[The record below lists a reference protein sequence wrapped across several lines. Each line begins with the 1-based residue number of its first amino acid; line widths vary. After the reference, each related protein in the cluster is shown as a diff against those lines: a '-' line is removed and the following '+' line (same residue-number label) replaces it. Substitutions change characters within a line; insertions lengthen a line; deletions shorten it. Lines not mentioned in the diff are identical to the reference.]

1 MDDNVWPPKPKVRR
15 RDRPLSD
22 EERQLWQEWTQAVR
36 PLQGPALRSRQQNTQ
51 PQPRRRSSPSPIVLV
66 TPSAHP
72 LSRTSPGRKRGKGR
86 APEAA
91 IDLHGLTIHRAHD
104 RLLRF
109 LELAQVQD
117 LGLVLVITGKG
128 AGGILKRLEPGDRM
142 EGAEPRSGLLRALLP
157 LWLKENQF
165 QALVRGLEQAPAHQ
179 GGAGA
184 WLVHLHR
191 KR

>member
-1 MDDNVWPPKPKVRR
+1 MEDGVWPPKPKVRR
-15 RDRPLSD
+15 KDRPLSD
-22 EERQLWQEWTQAVR
+22 EERGLWQEWTQAVR
-36 PLQGPALRSRQQNTQ
+36 PLPPAAQRPRHQPSQQ
-51 PQPRRRSSPSPIVLV
+51 QPRRRSAPTDPALVAASYHPVSRKGPSRK
-66 TPSAHP
+66 SG
-72 LSRTSPGRKRGKGR
+72 SGRD
-86 APEAA
+86 PDAA

-109 LELAQVQD
+109 LELAQAQD

-128 AGGILKRLEPGDRM
+128 AGGVLRRMEPGERM

-157 LWLKENQF
+157 LWLKERQF
-165 QALVRGLEQAPAHQ
+165 QALVRGLEQAPPHR

-191 KR
+191 RR